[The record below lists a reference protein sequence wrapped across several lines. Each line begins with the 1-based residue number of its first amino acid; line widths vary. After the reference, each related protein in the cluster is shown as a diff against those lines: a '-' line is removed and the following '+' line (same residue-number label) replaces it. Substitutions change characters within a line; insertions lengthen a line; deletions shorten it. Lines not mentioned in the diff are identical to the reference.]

1 MTDRPHEMRD
11 PIHGFIKLSEKERDL
26 IDTKVFQRLRRIRQL
41 AMTFLV
47 YPGAQ
52 HTRFDHSIGVMHIA
66 GRICQRLQ
74 ELNPARVSDEDVDR
88 VRLAALLH
96 DVGHGP
102 FSHVSEHLLDKYAP
116 TDADTGQNLEKIHE
130 KITVDI
136 IQTDPKISEILDRD
150 LEFVVEI
157 IEGSKKIRDWHRD
170 IVSSELD
177 ADKMDYLLRDSYF
190 AGVKYGQYD
199 LEKLI
204 ESCLIVDRRE
214 TPLAI
219 SSKGI
224 YALEQLL
231 LARYHMTQ
239 QVYWH
244 RVSLISNEMIVRGI
258 TLAIDSRNRQ
268 MTKLYKY
275 PKKNRRDSN
284 ENYEKKQKDFVQ
296 NYLDYHDEKVIGL
309 LMNCKQE
316 KAREIFNQLYN
327 RELFKMIT
335 EIRFKDER
343 DGMVHEGLREMAA
356 DPIRK
361 GECEQEI
368 AEHLGIDADYVI
380 IKKPPIR
387 DLNYVSQTEAPN
399 PEAIMIFDEKQQ
411 VLEFLTEYAGEL
423 FFVRPAT
430 KASSLETVQVYAPV
444 DVFEKQ
450 AREIQSILR
459 SV

>member
-1 MTDRPHEMRD
+1 MTERPHEMRD
-11 PIHGFIKLSEKERDL
+11 PIHGFIKLSETEKRL

-47 YPGAQ
+47 YPGAV

-66 GRICQRLQ
+66 GRICQKLQ
-74 ELNPARVSDEDVDR
+74 ELNPARVSDKDVDR

-116 TDADTGQNLEKIHE
+116 TDTDTGQNLEKIHE

-170 IVSSELD
+170 TVSSELD

-239 QVYWH
+239 QIYWH
-244 RVSLISNEMIVRGI
+244 RVSLISNEMIIRGI
-258 TLAIDSRNRQ
+258 TLAIDGRNRQ
-268 MTKLYKY
+268 MSKLYKY
-275 PKKNRRDSN
+275 PKKSSRDSN
-284 ENYEKKQKDFVQ
+284 ENYEKKKKDFVQ
-296 NYLDYHDEKVIGL
+296 NYLDYHDEKVIEL
-309 LMNCKQE
+309 LRDCKQE
-316 KAREIFNQLYN
+316 KAREIFNQIYN

-361 GECEQEI
+361 GEREQEI

-430 KASSLETVQVYAPV
+430 KVSSLETVQVYAPV
-444 DVFEKQ
+444 NVSEKQ
-450 AREIQSILR
+450 ASEIQSILR
-459 SV
+459 SA